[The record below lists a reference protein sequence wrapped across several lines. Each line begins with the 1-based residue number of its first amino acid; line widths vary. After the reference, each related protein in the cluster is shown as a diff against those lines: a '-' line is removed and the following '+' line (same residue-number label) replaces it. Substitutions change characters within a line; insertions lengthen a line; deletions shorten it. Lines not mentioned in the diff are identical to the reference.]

1 MGLFDMIAKKKPGEH
16 AAPQPA
22 FGANVPTEVVRQFR
36 QQGLTNNQIIQN
48 LQRQGFKSHQIFD
61 ALNQADMRA
70 GPPAEQMQRPELP
83 RADMPM
89 PPLEEPV
96 PQTFAMPEP
105 QPAKPSED
113 VEELVEAIIDEKW
126 QDLLK
131 DVNKIVQWKGAMEK
145 RMTVIDNRISD
156 LQKEFESLRTALLEK
171 INQYDKNIVDVGTEL
186 KSMEMVFRKVLPT
199 FTENVSELK
208 RITSNIRSQK
218 PKKKSL
224 DEL

>member
-1 MGLFDMIAKKKPGEH
+1 MPCLS
-16 AAPQPA
+16 
-22 FGANVPTEVVRQFR
+22 
-36 QQGLTNNQIIQN
+36 LS
-48 LQRQGFKSHQIFD
+48 LQS
-61 ALNQADMRA
+61 L
-70 GPPAEQMQRPELP
+70 L
-83 RADMPM
+83 
-89 PPLEEPV
+89 
-96 PQTFAMPEP
+96 
-105 QPAKPSED
+105 
-113 VEELVEAIIDEKW
+113 IIDEKW